1 MSPWAELRAALAR
14 EGWGWACS
22 YQGVAYFQ
30 QARYTGSER
39 AFREIGGSWVE
50 VAPYGANEPLVA

>member
-1 MSPWAELRAALAR
+1 MTAWAALRAALAR

-22 YQGVAYFQ
+22 FRGVAYFQ

-39 AFREIGGSWVE
+39 AFREIDGSWVE
-50 VAPYGANEPLVA
+50 VDPYGTHEPLVA